1 MTAEPEMNEIDA
13 LVSVRVDQIELGER
27 LRPVDADWA
36 RALGQIMARQGQQTP
51 VEICR
56 LPGQS
61 NWTIVTGAHRL
72 VGARSAGIAY
82 LKAIVVGADRAER
95 RMREV
100 SENLWRRDLEPID
113 RAAFIAEL
121 ALLYRQRAGIAKAD
135 HRSKSVP
142 SKWKQ
147 ALQAEA
153 VETLETISN
162 VYGWSEEIGAQLG
175 LTSRTVRNDL
185 LIYRRIAPSLID
197 QLRRERH
204 PVATNATQLRALAKL
219 EPEQQREVVE
229 YLVWR
234 THPSGVGPVKSVAA
248 AIALTRD
255 NLSAADPETKRLT
268 TFLGTFGRMSLAEKK
283 GALAQLAGMLPAG
296 FSIEGV
302 TE

>member
-13 LVSVRVDQIELGER
+13 LVSVRVDQIELGDR

-51 VEICR
+51 IEICR
-56 LPGQS
+56 LPGQAS
-61 NWTIVTGAHRL
+61 WTIVTGAHRL
-72 VGARSAGIAY
+72 IGARSAGIEY

-121 ALLYRQRAGIAKAD
+121 ALLYRQRAGLATAD

-142 SKWKQ
+142 AKWKQ

-219 EPEQQREVVE
+219 EPEHQREVVE
-229 YLVWR
+229 YLIWR
-234 THPSGVGPVKSVAA
+234 THPSGVGPVKSVSA

-255 NLSAADPETKRLT
+255 NSGGADPETKRLT

-302 TE
+302 TD